1 MDANERKQVCLI
13 LDHEGE
19 AAMQATSRRLKALYA
34 EASAKGSLRSGATV
48 KRTVAVIEEEASA
61 FVLKSVN
68 SVAPIAQDIDA
79 FAQVRA
85 RLNSNF
91 RSWERDLEKAVELA
105 TSGAGSNMQSVSK
118 ASQDLFQSAKARI
131 ERELD
136 IHRLSFTMPT
146 RGMLAQVLGQRPN
159 APVPEVAVVRPANAG
174 GKPLAKHWDAM
185 WAAISVKLWTG
196 DLAPKT
202 QAELKQAMFDWFNAA
217 GIDVGD
223 TAVTQR
229 ARQLWQAMQDFES

>member
-1 MDANERKQVCLI
+1 MDADERKQVCLI

-61 FVLKSVN
+61 FVLKAVN
-68 SVAPIAQDIDA
+68 SVAAIAQDIDA
-79 FAQVRA
+79 YAQIKA
-85 RLNSNF
+85 RLSANF
-91 RSWERDLEKAVELA
+91 RAWERDLEIAVELA
-105 TSGAGSNMQSVSK
+105 TLGAASSMQSVSK
-118 ASQDLFQSAKARI
+118 AGQDLYGVAKVRI
-131 ERELD
+131 ERELE
-136 IHRLSFTMPT
+136 IHRFSFIMPT
-146 RGMLAQVLGQRPN
+146 KGTLAQHLGQRFN
-159 APVPEVAVVRPANAG
+159 APVPEVASQKPANPG

-185 WAAISVKLWTG
+185 WAAIAVKLWTG
-196 DLAPKT
+196 DLAPKS
-202 QAELKQAMFDWFNAA
+202 QAELKQAMFDWFNAG

-229 ARQLWQAMQDFES
+229 ARQLWQAMQDPEG